1 MKNSGEDY
9 LSQFFIILLY
19 WRRME
24 RDIDLGRMLDE
35 LMDISM
41 DCISYFGKS
50 ENLCEIKRVKL
61 PSDIDYEGA
70 GIELLDSLEKDEI
83 VRKEEYID
91 SFEIIDSDTYL
102 LHGPKN
108 TYFCRFSTGEKT
120 KIKFPWSVSDE

>member
-50 ENLCEIKRVKL
+50 ENLCEINMKEAKY
-61 PSDIDYEGA
+61 DIKKG
-70 GIELLDSLEKDEI
+70 
-83 VRKEEYID
+83 
-91 SFEIIDSDTYL
+91 
-102 LHGPKN
+102 
-108 TYFCRFSTGEKT
+108 
-120 KIKFPWSVSDE
+120 